1 MVFEMQKLHLF
12 DINLARTKTNLV
24 QVEHK
29 YDLCYFNVWFER
41 NMCHGL
47 IALVALLFHFKRRL
61 SPKIISSEHF
71 KSAKLLEL
79 KMGKKWVGTWLH
91 TFDLILLV
99 SIQIIV
105 LLLFEFFICLIIC
118 LSKSCHTII
127 FLFVFNIPT

>member
-1 MVFEMQKLHLF
+1 MYTQTVIEKFVFEMQKLHLF

-47 IALVALLFHFKRRL
+47 IALVALLFHFKRTL

-79 KMGKKWVGTWLH
+79 KMGKK
-91 TFDLILLV
+91 
-99 SIQIIV
+99 
-105 LLLFEFFICLIIC
+105 
-118 LSKSCHTII
+118 
-127 FLFVFNIPT
+127 